1 MPSDDK
7 SHYTPA
13 PPIPTYDEAVH
24 SSGSNND
31 WQPPPRSPADY
42 RPDAETEAQSLLTSS
57 AGQRPRVPSGYRP
70 PHVETDDEESNWSLE
85 SDDDDNAPEGA
96 QMRREMQELEV
107 EDPLNGSHSSS
118 NSSLWR
124 KRINF
129 SLPQWKWRWRLPR
142 LTVRLP
148 RQTDGITESR
158 TESGTQ
164 ETNPNENERRW
175 ILPNPPNMQNLPS
188 LPKISMDS
196 AAVLILIGRMLAVFL
211 VLGFLY
217 LVFMSDMFA
226 NFSRRVGGKMF
237 DPESVRLHVQMAIS
251 PGRMRDTLEHFTS
264 YAHIAGTEGDFAL
277 AMDVRNDMLKSG
289 LEDVRVDEYYVYLN
303 YPKPDGRAVEIMS
316 EDGKKAKWSAKL
328 EEDDTGGATAGR
340 QTLAFHGHSK
350 SGDVKG
356 PLIYAN
362 YGSREDFQKLQDKG
376 IETKGAIALV
386 RYYGTQDDRAL
397 KIKAAELA
405 GFAGCIIYSDPAD
418 DGFVKG
424 ATAPEG
430 RYMPA
435 DGVQRGSV
443 GMTSWVVG
451 DVLTPGWAST
461 KGQPRMTTKQTK
473 GLVQIPSLPLA
484 WRDAQILLQHIQG
497 FGEPCPDEWRGGVPD
512 VEWWS
517 GNSSSPIVRLKN
529 EQDENEQQPIWNIY
543 GKIVGIEQNEKS
555 IIIGSHRDAWGFGAT
570 DPGSGQAVFL
580 EVARVFGDLLAR
592 GWRPLRT
599 IEFMSWDAEEY
610 NLIGSTEY
618 VENNLDA
625 LRDDAWAYINLD
637 TAVTGPDFAADGS
650 PMFRAVLAK
659 VLERVDDP
667 QRNVTL
673 KALWEEKR
681 AKLGGLGAGSD
692 YVAFQDIAGTSSIDI
707 RFEGEKFPYHS
718 SYDNFDW
725 MTRIGDPDF
734 VYHGLLGQ
742 VLGLLILELADRPIL
757 AFDVGAYAR
766 AMGRYLSDLWK
777 FCEAKGV
784 KLDFEP
790 IKKAIN
796 EVENSVM
803 QIQLWA
809 IKWEQ
814 DVTNANGWEPAAL
827 GRLRTAYNTRL
838 ANFETALLDLEY
850 GGGIP
855 NRTQFVHVVFGPQL
869 WSGYDAAYFPAIR
882 DAVDAGDMKLAQE
895 ITDKTG
901 KIISAAA
908 KVMIHDK
915 ASS

>member
-24 SSGSNND
+24 SSTSNND
-31 WQPPPRSPADY
+31 WQPPPRSPADF

-57 AGQRPRVPSGYRP
+57 AGQRPRVPAGYRP

-85 SDDDDNAPEGA
+85 SDDDDDAPEDA

-107 EDPLNGSHSSS
+107 EDPLNGSSASS

-158 TESGTQ
+158 SESGTE
-164 ETNPNENERRW
+164 ETSSNVRRW
-175 ILPNPPNMQNLPS
+175 R
-188 LPKISMDS
+188 LPKIGMDS
-196 AAVLILIGRMLAVFL
+196 AAVLILIGRLLALFL
-211 VLGFLY
+211 VMGFLY
-217 LVFMSDMFA
+217 LIFMSDLFA

-237 DPESVRLHVQMAIS
+237 DPESVRAHVQVAIS
-251 PGRMRDTLEHFTS
+251 TGRMRDTLEHFTR
-264 YAHIAGTEGDFAL
+264 YAHIAGTEGDYAL
-277 AMDVRNDMLKSG
+277 AMDVHNAFVKSG
-289 LEDVRVDEYYVYLN
+289 LEDVRSEEYYVYLN
-303 YPKPDGRAVEIMS
+303 YPKPDGRAVQIMD

-328 EEDDTGGATAGR
+328 EEDDTHGATAGR

-350 SGDVKG
+350 SGDVRG

-362 YGSREDFQKLQDKG
+362 YGSREDFQKLKDKG

-386 RYYGTQDDRAL
+386 RYYGTQGDRAL

-424 ATAPEG
+424 ETAPEG
-430 RYMPA
+430 RFMPK
-435 DGVQRGSV
+435 DGVQRGGVSL
-443 GMTSWVVG
+443 MSWVVG

-461 KGQPRMTTKQTK
+461 KGQPRMTPTQTK

-484 WRDAQILLQHIQG
+484 WRDAQVLLQHIQG
-497 FGEPCPDEWRGGVPD
+497 FGEPCADDWRGGVPD

-517 GNSSSPIVRLKN
+517 GNASSPIVRLKN

-543 GKIVGIEQNEKS
+543 GKIIGIEQNDKS

-570 DPGSGQAVFL
+570 DPGSGQTVFL

-625 LRDDAWAYINLD
+625 LRADAFAYVNLD
-637 TAVTGPDFAADGS
+637 TAVTGADFAAAGS
-650 PMFRAVLAK
+650 PMFKAVLPK
-659 VLERVDDP
+659 VLERVYDTK
-667 QRNVTL
+667 RNASL
-673 KALWEEKR
+673 RMLWEERR
-681 AKLGGLGAGSD
+681 AHLEGLGAGSD
-692 YVAFQDIAGTSSIDI
+692 YVAFQDIAGTSSLDL
-707 RFEGEKFPYHS
+707 RFEGDRFPYHS

-725 MTRIGDPDF
+725 MTRVGDPDLM
-734 VYHGLLGQ
+734 YHGLLGQ
-742 VLGLLILELADRPIL
+742 VLSLLILELADKPVL
-757 AFDVGAYAR
+757 PFDVGAYAR

-777 FCEAKGV
+777 WCEVKGV
-784 KLDFEP
+784 KLDFTP
-790 IKKAIN
+790 IKKAID
-796 EVENSVM
+796 EVENAVM
-803 QIQLWA
+803 QAQLWA
-809 IKWEQ
+809 IKWEE
-814 DVTNANGWEPAAL
+814 DVTSANGWEPAAL
-827 GRLRTAYNTRL
+827 GRLRTAYNSRM
-838 ANFETALLDLEY
+838 ADFETALLDLEY

-855 NRTQFVHVVFGPQL
+855 NRTQFVHTIFGPQL
-869 WSGYDAAYFPAIR
+869 WSGYDEAYFPAIR
-882 DAVDAGDMKLAQE
+882 DAVESGDLELAQN

-901 KIISAAA
+901 KIISEAA
-908 KVMIHDK
+908 KVLIREKSD
-915 ASS
+915 